1 MTTIALSYSNLF
13 DSTQVMVDGDVIHS
27 VGTQD
32 LGAVSLTLDNL
43 SLNGMESIKTLAYKD
58 GKSYESLESQVY
70 YSKFSMFKPVQY

>member
-1 MTTIALSYSNLF
+1 
-13 DSTQVMVDGDVIHS
+13 MVDGDVIHS

-58 GKSYESLESQVY
+58 GKSYESLESQVLLFEVFDR
-70 YSKFSMFKPVQY
+70 SNQLQY